1 MLLHGESTAGVSEVQ
16 ILSVLLMTALTE
28 AVAELR
34 AEYCEGCQNQY
45 SREEILEGAQCEF
58 CDHVDGVGR
67 SVAGLRD

>member
-16 ILSVLLMTALTE
+16 TLSVLFMTGLAE

-34 AEYCEGCQNQY
+34 AENCEGCRNQY
-45 SREEILEGAQCEF
+45 SRDEILDGEQCEF
-58 CDHVDGVGR
+58 CDHVDSVGR